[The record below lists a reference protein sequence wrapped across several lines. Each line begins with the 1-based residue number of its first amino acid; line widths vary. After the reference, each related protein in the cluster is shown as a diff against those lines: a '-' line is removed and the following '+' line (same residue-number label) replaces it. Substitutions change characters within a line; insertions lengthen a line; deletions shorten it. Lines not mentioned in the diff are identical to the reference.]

1 MRRRSMPKLSLE
13 ELRQLRERTRKEME
27 DSSRS
32 DKITIMVGMGT
43 CGIAAGARE
52 TMQTFVEQAEK
63 MGLKNVV
70 IKPTGC
76 MGSCYAEPTVEVNMQ
91 GMPNV
96 LYGKVNAEV
105 AKRIMEKHV
114 VGKQLLNNS
123 LYDKPA
129 ADILAGNRN

>member
-1 MRRRSMPKLSLE
+1 MAKLSLDD
-13 ELRQLRERTRKEME
+13 LKKLRETARKEIE
-27 DSSRS
+27 TASKATS
-32 DKITIMVGMGT
+32 DRVTIMVGMGT

-52 TMQTFVEQAEK
+52 TMQTFVEQVEK
-63 MGLKNVV
+63 MGLKNVM

-76 MGSCYAEPTVEVNMQ
+76 MGSCYAEPTVEVSMP

-114 VGKQLLNNS
+114 LGKQLLNS
-123 LYDKPA
+123 ALYDKPA
-129 ADILAGNRN
+129 ADLIMRK